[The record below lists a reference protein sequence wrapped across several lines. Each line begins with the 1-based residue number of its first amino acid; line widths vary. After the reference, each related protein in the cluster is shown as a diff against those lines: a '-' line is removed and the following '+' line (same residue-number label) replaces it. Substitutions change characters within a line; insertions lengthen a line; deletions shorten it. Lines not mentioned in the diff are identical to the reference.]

1 MATPNAAGP
10 GNLRGTL
17 SLNDGTVVRVRAV
30 SPGDARALQ
39 RLHARCSGHTIEQRF
54 FGPLGELPDKKAA
67 RLSRAEGADRLALA
81 ALDPDGGD
89 EIAAVVRFERVAGGE
104 LSGETAEYAALVED
118 RWQGRGLGRALT
130 ERLVG
135 AARGRGIR
143 CLYALVTPGNE
154 RMLRLLRGLGLPTR
168 RCREEGGDERLEVD
182 LQGFEE
188 VDGGADGRVSCQP
201 RA

>member
-1 MATPNAAGP
+1 M
-10 GNLRGTL
+10 GTL
-17 SLNDGTVVRVRAV
+17 GETGRRDRRDALALDDGTRVRFRAV
-30 SPGDARALQ
+30 NPSAARALK
-39 RLHARCSGHTIEQRF
+39 RLHARCRGRSIELRF

-67 RLSRAEGADRLALA
+67 RLSRAEGSDRLALA

-104 LSGETAEYAALVED
+104 AAEYAALVED

-135 AARGRGIR
+135 SARERGVW

-154 RMLRLLRGLGLPTR
+154 RMVRRLRGLGLPTR
-168 RCREEGGDERLEVD
+168 RCREGGAERLEVD
-182 LQGFEE
+182 LRGSGE
-188 VDGGADGRVSCQP
+188 VDGSADERLYL
-201 RA
+201 

>member
-1 MATPNAAGP
+1 M
-10 GNLRGTL
+10 GTL
-17 SLNDGTVVRVRAV
+17 GEAGRRDRRDDALALDDGTAVRFRAV
-30 SPGDARALQ
+30 EPGDAPALQ
-39 RLHARCSGHTIEQRF
+39 RLHARCSGRSIELRF

-104 LSGETAEYAALVED
+104 AAEYAALVED

-135 AARGRGIR
+135 GARERGVR

-154 RMLRLLRGLGLPTR
+154 RMVRLLRGLGLPTR
-168 RCREEGGDERLEVD
+168 RCREGGAERLEVD
-182 LQGFEE
+182 LRGSEE
-188 VDGGADGRVSCQP
+188 VGGSADGRLS
-201 RA
+201 R

>member
-1 MATPNAAGP
+1 MGT
-10 GNLRGTL
+10 RGEPERRDRRDAL
-17 SLNDGTVVRVRAV
+17 VLDDGTAVRFRAV
-30 SPGDARALQ
+30 EPGDARALQ
-39 RLHARCSGHTIEQRF
+39 RLHARCSGRSIELRF

-81 ALDPDGGD
+81 ALDPDGGG

-104 LSGETAEYAALVED
+104 AAEYAALVED

-135 AARGRGIR
+135 AARGRGVR

-154 RMLRLLRGLGLPTR
+154 RMVRLLRGLGLPTR
-168 RCREEGGDERLEVD
+168 RSREGGAERLEVD
-182 LQGFEE
+182 L
-188 VDGGADGRVSCQP
+188 GGPGGTADGAP
-201 RA
+201 GE

>member
-1 MATPNAAGP
+1 M
-10 GNLRGTL
+10 GTRSAEGHRDRRDSAL
-17 SLNDGTVVRVRAV
+17 VLDDGTAVRFRAV

-39 RLHARCSGHTIEQRF
+39 GLHARCSGRSIELRF

-81 ALDPDGGD
+81 ALDPDGGE
-89 EIAAVVRFERVAGGE
+89 EIAAVVRFERVGG
-104 LSGETAEYAALVED
+104 GETAEYAALVED

-135 AARGRGIR
+135 AARGRGVR

-154 RMLRLLRGLGLPTR
+154 RMVRLLRGLGLPTR
-168 RCREEGGDERLEVD
+168 RCREGGAERLEVD
-182 LQGFEE
+182 LRGSER
-188 VDGGADGRVSCQP
+188 VDGISDDRLSRQR

>member
-1 MATPNAAGP
+1 M
-10 GNLRGTL
+10 
-17 SLNDGTVVRVRAV
+17 
-30 SPGDARALQ
+30 
-39 RLHARCSGHTIEQRF
+39 
-54 FGPLGELPDKKAA
+54 
-67 RLSRAEGADRLALA
+67 
-81 ALDPDGGD
+81 
-89 EIAAVVRFERVAGGE
+89 
-104 LSGETAEYAALVED
+104 
-118 RWQGRGLGRALT
+118 GRALT
-130 ERLVG
+130 QRLVG

-188 VDGGADGRVSCQP
+188 VDGSADGRVSRRP